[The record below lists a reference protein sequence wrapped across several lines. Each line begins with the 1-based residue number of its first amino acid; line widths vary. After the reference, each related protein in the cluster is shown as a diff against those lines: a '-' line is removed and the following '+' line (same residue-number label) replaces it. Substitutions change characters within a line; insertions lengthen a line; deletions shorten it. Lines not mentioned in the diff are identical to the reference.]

1 MNFIYSKKSFNKEN
15 SRPNW
20 SQLWILAI
28 IHERNN
34 TNSTKSLLQKLE
46 KEETLPNS
54 FMRQAFVTLITN
66 VKRKENCIPTS
77 FVNIDAKP
85 LKKVSKSNSAIYV
98 VVSRKVMINSFAT
111 PWTVACQAT
120 LSMGLL
126 RQGYY
131 TGLPCPPGD
140 LPSPEIKP
148 QSLALAGGFLTNSA
162 TWEVSNIYVG

>member
-1 MNFIYSKKSFNKEN
+1 M
-15 SRPNW
+15 
-20 SQLWILAI
+20 
-28 IHERNN
+28 
-34 TNSTKSLLQKLE
+34 
-46 KEETLPNS
+46 
-54 FMRQAFVTLITN
+54 
-66 VKRKENCIPTS
+66 
-77 FVNIDAKP
+77 NIDAKP